1 MDRGVWR
8 AMVHRGTEIQ
18 TQPKL
23 LSTHART
30 LLLPHPELTNQ
41 PCPCSLLA
49 CPPGRP
55 SGDRHPPVGACEGG
69 KLAYWSSICTDSR
82 TLRCE
87 QGKDEQRP
95 FHPLPLGQDSLLH
108 PCLHRSDP
116 GLNQPGHPPRAVF
129 GGGPNCSHP
138 HHETLQY
145 LPWKWGVL
153 PTPGPQVW
161 PMTCFD
167 QREVS

>member
-18 TQPKL
+18 TQPKS

-69 KLAYWSSICTDSR
+69 KLAYWSSICTETAGHSGANKERTSNGPSIPCLWAR
-82 TLRCE
+82 TLCCIPAFTAVTQVSINLDILPGQCLGGDPIVHTPIMRLCST
-87 QGKDEQRP
+87 
-95 FHPLPLGQDSLLH
+95 FHGSGVYFPPLDL
-108 PCLHRSDP
+108 R
-116 GLNQPGHPPRAVF
+116 F
-129 GGGPNCSHP
+129 G
-138 HHETLQY
+138 
-145 LPWKWGVL
+145 
-153 PTPGPQVW
+153 
-161 PMTCFD
+161 
-167 QREVS
+167 R